1 MKKTSPLMKILPIA
15 VLAAVLVYFAVQL
28 YNYLSDPVNTTLVI
42 AGQAEDTIALN
53 GWLLRDEEVLPAQSG
68 TLSRVRQE
76 GERVGVGQV
85 LARVYANDGALQT
98 VSQIETLELQ
108 LQQLQFAL
116 TSYLNPDAALKLDT
130 SITGDILTLRQS
142 LTGGDYTAAEGDIAP
157 LKAAV
162 LKRDHPY
169 ASQEEIQTEIK
180 SVEGQIKS
188 LEASLSGTTV
198 TARASGTYSA
208 VCDGYETV
216 LTKAF
221 LEDVTPGKLA
231 RLRPVDE
238 QSNMGKLIYG
248 DTWYYVVTLPEEQ
261 ASYLKSQGA
270 VTLRFA
276 KGFDQNIRMQ
286 VVSVSAPEDGQ
297 AAVTLSCRKY
307 LAQTTLL
314 RHQAAEVCRR
324 EPWEDGWK
332 LTYVPPVEA
341 ALGLLETGMSRRRAV
356 ALLWGSPPTEGER
369 SLWQRAQQR
378 LGALS
383 GQALR
388 GLAAN
393 AYCTSSSIKHFS
405 ASSCCWHT
413 PEKVSSASF
422 SKEERYFTSTAPGA
436 APPISSCTSSR

>member
-15 VLAAVLVYFAVQL
+15 VLTAVLVYFAMQL
-28 YNYLSDPVNTTLVI
+28 YNYLSDPVNTTLVV

-53 GWLLRDEEVLPAQSG
+53 GWLLRDEEVLPAQNG

-162 LKRDHPY
+162 LKRDHSY

-221 LEDVTPGKLA
+221 LEEVTPGKLA

-314 RHQAAEVCRR
+314 RHQAADVILR
-324 EPWEDGWK
+324 
-332 LTYVPPVEA
+332 TYEGLRVP
-341 ALGLLETGMSRRRAV
+341 SN
-356 ALLWGSPPTEGER
+356 
-369 SLWQRAQQR
+369 
-378 LGALS
+378 
-383 GQALR
+383 ALR
-388 GLAAN
+388 VSEEGVTGV
-393 AYCTSSSIKHFS
+393 YC
-405 ASSCCWHT
+405 
-413 PEKVSSASF
+413 VDG
-422 SKEERYFTSTAPGA
+422 STAAFRPVTVLYQGQGYALVQPAEGA
-436 APPISSCTSSR
+436 SDTQTLRVGDEVIATAGAPSDGKVIR

>member
-15 VLAAVLVYFAVQL
+15 VLTAVLVYFAVQL
-28 YNYLSDPVNTTLVI
+28 YNYLSDPVNTTLVV

-221 LEDVTPGKLA
+221 LEEVTPGKLA

-314 RHQAAEVCRR
+314 RHQAADVILHTYEGLRVPSNALRVSEEGVTGVYCVDGSTAAFRPVTVLYQGQGYALVRAADGASDTQTLRVGDEVIA
-324 EPWEDGWK
+324 
-332 LTYVPPVEA
+332 TA
-341 ALGLLETGMSRRRAV
+341 
-356 ALLWGSPPTEGER
+356 
-369 SLWQRAQQR
+369 
-378 LGALS
+378 GALS
-383 GQALR
+383 DG
-388 GLAAN
+388 
-393 AYCTSSSIKHFS
+393 
-405 ASSCCWHT
+405 
-413 PEKVSSASF
+413 KVI
-422 SKEERYFTSTAPGA
+422 R
-436 APPISSCTSSR
+436 

>member
-28 YNYLSDPVNTTLVI
+28 YNYLSDPVNTTLVTE
-42 AGQAEDTIALN
+42 GQAEDTIALN
-53 GWLLRDEEVLPAQSG
+53 GWLLRDEEVLPAQNG

-130 SITGDILTLRQS
+130 SITGDILTLRQA

-314 RHQAAEVCRR
+314 RHQAADVILRTYEGLRVPSNALRVSEEGVTGVYCVDGSTAAFRPVTVLYQGQGYALVQPAEGVSDTRTLRVGDEVIA
-324 EPWEDGWK
+324 
-332 LTYVPPVEA
+332 TA
-341 ALGLLETGMSRRRAV
+341 
-356 ALLWGSPPTEGER
+356 
-369 SLWQRAQQR
+369 
-378 LGALS
+378 GALS
-383 GQALR
+383 DG
-388 GLAAN
+388 
-393 AYCTSSSIKHFS
+393 
-405 ASSCCWHT
+405 
-413 PEKVSSASF
+413 KVI
-422 SKEERYFTSTAPGA
+422 R
-436 APPISSCTSSR
+436 

>member
-15 VLAAVLVYFAVQL
+15 VLTAVLVYFAVQL
-28 YNYLSDPVNTTLVI
+28 YNYLSDPVNTTLVV

-53 GWLLRDEEVLPAQSG
+53 GWLLRDEEVLPAQNG

-162 LKRDHPY
+162 LKRDHSY

-221 LEDVTPGKLA
+221 LEEVTPGKLA

-248 DTWYYVVTLPEEQ
+248 DTWYYVVTLPDEQ

-314 RHQAAEVCRR
+314 RHQAADVILRTYEGLRVPSNALRVSEEGVTGVYCVDGSTAAFRPVTVLYQGQGYALVQPAEGASDTQTLRVGDEVIA
-324 EPWEDGWK
+324 
-332 LTYVPPVEA
+332 TA
-341 ALGLLETGMSRRRAV
+341 
-356 ALLWGSPPTEGER
+356 
-369 SLWQRAQQR
+369 
-378 LGALS
+378 GALS
-383 GQALR
+383 DG
-388 GLAAN
+388 
-393 AYCTSSSIKHFS
+393 
-405 ASSCCWHT
+405 
-413 PEKVSSASF
+413 KVI
-422 SKEERYFTSTAPGA
+422 R
-436 APPISSCTSSR
+436 

>member
-53 GWLLRDEEVLPAQSG
+53 GWLLRDEEVLPAQNG

-130 SITGDILTLRQS
+130 SITGDILTLRQA

-208 VCDGYETV
+208 ICDGYETV

-221 LEDVTPGKLA
+221 LEEVTPGKLA

-270 VTLRFA
+270 MTLRFA

-314 RHQAAEVCRR
+314 RHQAADVILR
-324 EPWEDGWK
+324 
-332 LTYVPPVEA
+332 TYEGLRVP
-341 ALGLLETGMSRRRAV
+341 SN
-356 ALLWGSPPTEGER
+356 
-369 SLWQRAQQR
+369 
-378 LGALS
+378 
-383 GQALR
+383 ALR
-388 GLAAN
+388 VSEEGVTGV
-393 AYCTSSSIKHFS
+393 YC
-405 ASSCCWHT
+405 
-413 PEKVSSASF
+413 VDG
-422 SKEERYFTSTAPGA
+422 STAAFRPVTVLYQGQGYA
-436 APPISSCTSSR
+436 LVQPAEGVSDTRTLRVGDEVIATAGTLSDGKVIR

>member
-68 TLSRVRQE
+68 TLSRARQE

-162 LKRDHPY
+162 LKRDHSY

-314 RHQAAEVCRR
+314 RHQAADVILRTYEGLRVPSNALRVSEEGVTGVYCVDGSTAAFRPVTVLYQGQGYALVRAADGASDTQTLRVGDEVIA
-324 EPWEDGWK
+324 
-332 LTYVPPVEA
+332 TA
-341 ALGLLETGMSRRRAV
+341 
-356 ALLWGSPPTEGER
+356 
-369 SLWQRAQQR
+369 
-378 LGALS
+378 GALS
-383 GQALR
+383 DG
-388 GLAAN
+388 
-393 AYCTSSSIKHFS
+393 
-405 ASSCCWHT
+405 
-413 PEKVSSASF
+413 KVI
-422 SKEERYFTSTAPGA
+422 R
-436 APPISSCTSSR
+436 

>member
-15 VLAAVLVYFAVQL
+15 VLTAVLVYFAVQL
-28 YNYLSDPVNTTLVI
+28 YNYLSDPVNTTLVV

-53 GWLLRDEEVLPAQSG
+53 GWLLRDEEVLPAQNG

-162 LKRDHPY
+162 LKRDHSY
-169 ASQEEIQTEIK
+169 ASEEEIQTEIK

-221 LEDVTPGKLA
+221 LEEVTPGKLA

-314 RHQAAEVCRR
+314 RHQAADVILR
-324 EPWEDGWK
+324 
-332 LTYVPPVEA
+332 TYEGLRVP
-341 ALGLLETGMSRRRAV
+341 SN
-356 ALLWGSPPTEGER
+356 
-369 SLWQRAQQR
+369 
-378 LGALS
+378 
-383 GQALR
+383 ALR
-388 GLAAN
+388 VSEEGVTGV
-393 AYCTSSSIKHFS
+393 YC
-405 ASSCCWHT
+405 
-413 PEKVSSASF
+413 VDG
-422 SKEERYFTSTAPGA
+422 STAAFRPVTVLYQGQGYALVQPAEGA
-436 APPISSCTSSR
+436 SDTQTLRVGDEVIATAGTLSDGKVIR

>member
-15 VLAAVLVYFAVQL
+15 VLTAVLVYFAVQL
-28 YNYLSDPVNTTLVI
+28 YNYLSDPVNTTLVV

-53 GWLLRDEEVLPAQSG
+53 GWLLRDEEVLPAQNG

-162 LKRDHPY
+162 LKRDHSY

-221 LEDVTPGKLA
+221 LEEVTPGKLA

-314 RHQAAEVCRR
+314 RHQAADVILRTYEGLRVPSNALRVSEEGVTGVYCVDGSTAAFRPVTVLYQGQGYALVQPAEGASDTQTLRVGDEVIA
-324 EPWEDGWK
+324 
-332 LTYVPPVEA
+332 TA
-341 ALGLLETGMSRRRAV
+341 
-356 ALLWGSPPTEGER
+356 
-369 SLWQRAQQR
+369 
-378 LGALS
+378 GALS
-383 GQALR
+383 DG
-388 GLAAN
+388 
-393 AYCTSSSIKHFS
+393 
-405 ASSCCWHT
+405 
-413 PEKVSSASF
+413 KVI
-422 SKEERYFTSTAPGA
+422 R
-436 APPISSCTSSR
+436 

>member
-15 VLAAVLVYFAVQL
+15 VLTAVLVYFAMQL
-28 YNYLSDPVNTTLVI
+28 YNYLSDPVNTTLVV

-53 GWLLRDEEVLPAQSG
+53 GWLLRDEEVLPAQNG

-162 LKRDHPY
+162 LKRDHSY
-169 ASQEEIQTEIK
+169 ASEEEIQTEIK

-221 LEDVTPGKLA
+221 LEEVTPGKLA

-314 RHQAAEVCRR
+314 RHQAADVILRTYEGLRVPSNALRVSEEGVTGVYCVDGSTAAFRPVTVLYQGQGYALVQPADGASDTQTLRVGDEVIA
-324 EPWEDGWK
+324 
-332 LTYVPPVEA
+332 TA
-341 ALGLLETGMSRRRAV
+341 
-356 ALLWGSPPTEGER
+356 
-369 SLWQRAQQR
+369 
-378 LGALS
+378 GALS
-383 GQALR
+383 DG
-388 GLAAN
+388 
-393 AYCTSSSIKHFS
+393 
-405 ASSCCWHT
+405 
-413 PEKVSSASF
+413 KVI
-422 SKEERYFTSTAPGA
+422 R
-436 APPISSCTSSR
+436 